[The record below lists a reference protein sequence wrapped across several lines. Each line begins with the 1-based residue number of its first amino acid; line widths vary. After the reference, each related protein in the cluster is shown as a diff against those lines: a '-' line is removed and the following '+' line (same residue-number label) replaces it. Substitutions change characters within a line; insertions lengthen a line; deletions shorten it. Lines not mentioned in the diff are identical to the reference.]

1 MEDQRNSIFRKKT
14 LDRMASPEQLTDYLR
29 VTSPG
34 VWVILAAV
42 IFLLAGLFAWSRVG
56 TLETSAEVKVVV
68 DGRLA
73 EIIPVGQE
81 RIAAGMP
88 LRVSGRESVVLSVE
102 KDGYGRT
109 VGRAEVDLPDGIY
122 DGTVVTEVTHPI
134 DFLTESR

>member
-56 TLETSAEVKVVV
+56 TLETSADVKVVV
-68 DGRLA
+68 EGRLA

-81 RIAAGMP
+81 DIASGMP
-88 LRVSGRESVVLSVE
+88 LRVSGRESVIISVE

-109 VGRAEVDLPDGIY
+109 IGRAEVDLPDGIY